1 MKHTKKAGF
10 VPFHS
15 ANEERYIKDKINLY
29 YADCLAQ
36 CFYTLRYTNYKNS
49 LLLQKIGHHYGIN
62 MFDVIKILNKAFEY
76 TSYTWIKM
84 GNLVDLAGR
93 LLDILN
99 DKEATL
105 VFLESSIIK
114 LWPNHFVVIYRSG
127 SNIMIRD
134 PQISARHESFQANY
148 TLFDYLKDGKYSYLY
163 LLNDAT
169 NEHTPYDGVKREHI
183 CDVLNCELYEEKDR
197 LERKKHK
204 QHTKKYKQYMKKLYE
219 VTNHSYNGNMPELIE
234 PKLSD
239 PPSKNDV
246 PSLYRF
252 QDRPNSF
259 NNVPKLIPNYH
270 ELYRI
275 SPVNYNEQSAANS
288 AENYTV
294 NDARENVTTPFSIG
308 WNAPVENDSVANAA
322 NGWNA
327 PAANGWNAT
336 NGWNAPAAN
345 GWNADVSSF
354 ETVN

>member
-1 MKHTKKAGF
+1 MNRTKKAGF

-15 ANEERYIKDKINLY
+15 ANEKRYIKDKIDLY

-84 GNLVDLAGR
+84 GNLVDLTGR
-93 LLDILN
+93 LLDMLN

-114 LWPNHFVVIYRSG
+114 LWSNHFVVIYRSG
-127 SNIMIRD
+127 TNIMVRD
-134 PQISARHESFQANY
+134 PQISARHESFQSNY
-148 TLFDYLKDGKYSYLY
+148 TLFDYLKDGKYNYLY

-197 LERKKHK
+197 LERKK
-204 QHTKKYKQYMKKLYE
+204 YKQYTKKLHE

-270 ELYRI
+270 SLYKNTK
-275 SPVNYNEQSAANS
+275 VNYNINS
-288 AENYTV
+288 DANYTA
-294 NDARENVTTPFSIG
+294 NATENFTNTPFSIG
-308 WNAPVENDSVANAA
+308 WNTPVENYSVA

-327 PAANGWNAT
+327 SSGWN
-336 NGWNAPAAN
+336 N
-345 GWNADVSSF
+345 SF